1 MKNKGRQW
9 KRAEDALKKI
19 HIDKCRYKKGYVVSV
34 SKKHPNYFTAMI
46 FDSWENKWNV
56 ILCAYISAYMN
67 QDGSFVKTR

>member
-1 MKNKGRQW
+1 MRKGRRW

-19 HIDKCRYKKGYVVSV
+19 HIDKYRYKKGYVVSV
-34 SKKHPNYFTAMI
+34 SKKHSNYFTAMI
-46 FDSWENKWNV
+46 FDSWENNWNM